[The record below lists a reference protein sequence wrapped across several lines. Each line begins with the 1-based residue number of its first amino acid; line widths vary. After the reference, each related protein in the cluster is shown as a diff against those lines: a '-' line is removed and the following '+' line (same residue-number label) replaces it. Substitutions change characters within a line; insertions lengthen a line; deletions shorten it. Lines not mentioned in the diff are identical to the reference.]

1 VGLTVPA
8 MKVFTFSEA
17 GGHPAN
23 EDAFRV
29 EPHPK
34 DPDVLLVAVADG
46 QGGRAGG
53 AKAARLAVDTT
64 IEVAGR
70 MKSEDLGGHPFV
82 WSDVLRQADEAARDD
97 AEAGFTTLIGLMA
110 YADVGVVTGASC
122 GDSAVLVVGSEEP
135 ELWTEGQRKN
145 PPVGSGEAEFKVFAG
160 CLPHPFVVLV
170 MTDGVW
176 KYAGWEA
183 VKEAART
190 LHGQELIDAIAARA
204 RLPRSGEFQD
214 DFTLIVLESDG

>member
-1 VGLTVPA
+1 
-8 MKVFTFSEA
+8 MNVFTFSAA

-34 DPDVLLVAVADG
+34 NPDVLLVAVADG

-53 AKAARLAVDTT
+53 ARAARLAVDTA

-70 MKSEDLGGHPFV
+70 QEWADLLNNP
-82 WSDVLRQADEAARDD
+82 WQWPDLLRRADEAVRDD
-97 AEAGFTTLIGLMA
+97 PEAGFTTL
-110 YADVGVVTGASC
+110 VGFAAITDCTAVGASC
-122 GDSAVLVVGSEEP
+122 GDSAVLLAESGRSE
-135 ELWTEGQRKN
+135 LLTARQFKN
-145 PPVGSGEAEFKVFAG
+145 PPVGSGDAT
-160 CLPHPFVVLV
+160 FVSFSGWPDSQGVLLA

-183 VKEAART
+183 VKEAARM
-190 LHGQELIDAIAARA
+190 LRGQELIDAIAARA

-214 DFTLIVLESDG
+214 DFTLVVLEGDT